1 MSSDFSVAGLVVCY
15 GQVKALS
22 GVSLSLRAG
31 EIVALIGGNGAG
43 KTSLLRAVTGLVRPL
58 AGSIRFGEQRLN
70 NLSPDRIVSSGLS
83 MVPEGRRV
91 FQYMSVRDNLLM
103 GAFHRRDEA
112 GIRADLDAIEVR
124 FPRLAERRRQLAGSL
139 SGGEQQMV
147 AIGRALMSRPR
158 LLLLDE
164 PSLGL
169 APMVVREIGRVIRA
183 INRDDGVG
191 VLLVEQNARMALSL
205 ADRAY
210 VIETG
215 RVALEGPASALKD
228 NDHVRRIYLGG

>member
-1 MSSDFSVAGLVVCY
+1 MTPDFSVTGLVVCY

-31 EIVALIGGNGAG
+31 EIVALIGNNGAG

-58 AGSIRFGEQRLN
+58 AGLIRLGEQRLN
-70 NLSPDRIVSSGLS
+70 NLSPDRIVSCGLS

-103 GAFHRRDEA
+103 GAFHRRDTA
-112 GIRADLDAIEVR
+112 AIKSDLAAIEER

-169 APMVVREIGRVIRA
+169 APMVVREIGRVVRA

-205 ADRAY
+205 AHRAY

-215 RVALEGPASALKD
+215 RVALEGPAAALKD

>member
-1 MSSDFSVAGLVVCY
+1 MSPDFSVTGLVVCY

-22 GVSLSLRAG
+22 GVSLSLSPG
-31 EIVALIGGNGAG
+31 EIVALIGNNGAG

-58 AGSIRFGEQRLN
+58 AGLIRFGEQRLN
-70 NLSPDRIVSSGLS
+70 NLSPDRIVSCGLS
-83 MVPEGRRV
+83 MVPEGRRI

-103 GAFHRRDEA
+103 GAFHRRDAA
-112 GIRADLDAIEVR
+112 GIKSDLAAIEER
-124 FPRLAERRRQLAGSL
+124 FPRLAERRRQQAGSL

-169 APMVVREIGRVIRA
+169 APMVVREIGRVVRA
-183 INRDDGVG
+183 INRDDGVS

-205 ADRAY
+205 AHRAY

-215 RVALEGPASALKD
+215 LVALEGAAAALKD